1 MLQWLLAVLGGVVV
15 LGAPLAFWLTIFKY
29 RQRLESLPEKQ
40 RWDHA
45 VQTCAANPA
54 FRLGQIVEVLSSD
67 AERGEYARIAWHDT
81 DVEQEIWFGDAWPLE
96 DVWVV
101 VTGANGDGA
110 SGHNPKVF
118 YVSEVHDIIVL

>member
-1 MLQWLLAVLGGVVV
+1 M
-15 LGAPLAFWLTIFKY
+15 
-29 RQRLESLPEKQ
+29 
-40 RWDHA
+40 
-45 VQTCAANPA
+45 QTCAANPA